1 MVLALG
7 IIIFIIGCCMSSY
20 DNDSYNARCRDEQR
34 YNELKQLL
42 NERQNNTDLPKRTK
56 QIRRRFIKDKY
67 GNILGEEI
75 LEEVVED

>member
-1 MVLALG
+1 MA
-7 IIIFIIGCCMSSY
+7 SY
-20 DNDSYNARCRDEQR
+20 DNDSYNVRRRDEQR

-42 NERQNNTDLPKRTK
+42 SERQNITDLPKRTK

-75 LEEVVED
+75 LEEEVED